1 VGDVQHECEHD
12 AGHDAVAMIW
22 RWAFI
27 LLNISACAVFIA
39 LGNWQ
44 LDRLSW
50 KEALITRVEQRV
62 SAPAVPAPTPDQ
74 WRELSR
80 ESHEYLHISL
90 KGRFLSERDTLVVA
104 ATEKGSGYWVLTP
117 LLTDNH
123 GTVLINRGYIGQGAK
138 PSPAP
143 EGEVTVSGL
152 LRLTEPGGGF
162 LRAND
167 SAANRWYS
175 RDVAAIGSALGLSL
189 APYFVDAGAGQPGS
203 AGKVD
208 LDSEQPVQ
216 SPLGGLTV
224 IQFHNSHRAYAFTW
238 YTLALMAAGACVF
251 LLRDQGDHSK
261 SRP

>member
-1 VGDVQHECEHD
+1 
-12 AGHDAVAMIW
+12 MIW

-27 LLNISACAVFIA
+27 LLNLSACALFIA

-50 KEALITRVEQRV
+50 KEALISRVEQRV

-74 WRELSR
+74 WREISR
-80 ESHEYLHISL
+80 ESHEYLHVSL
-90 KGRFLSERDTLVVA
+90 QGRFLAERDTLVVA
-104 ATEKGSGYWVLTP
+104 ATEEGSGYWVLTP

-138 PSPAP
+138 PLPAP
-143 EGEVTVSGL
+143 MGEVTVSGL

-167 SAANRWYS
+167 PAANRWYS

-189 APYFVDAGAGQPGS
+189 APYFVDAGAGQPGN
-203 AGKVD
+203 VD
-208 LDSEQPVQ
+208 FDNEQPRQNPV
-216 SPLGGLTV
+216 GGLTV
-224 IQFHNSHRAYAFTW
+224 IHFNNSHRVYAFTW

-251 LLRDQGDHSK
+251 LFRDHLHHSK
-261 SRP
+261 TRP